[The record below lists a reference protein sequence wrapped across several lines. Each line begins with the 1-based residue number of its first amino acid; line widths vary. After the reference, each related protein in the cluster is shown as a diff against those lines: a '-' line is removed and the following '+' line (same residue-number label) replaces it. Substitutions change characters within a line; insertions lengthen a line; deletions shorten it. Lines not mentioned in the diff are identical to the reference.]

1 MHQADWHITKMG
13 CHMLGEAL
21 KHLEGR
27 LEQSISL
34 EVLERDCRNSVAVA
48 ALLSVMRRLN
58 LLLCTSQCW
67 YLMEKQPEDNV
78 KMSYR
83 RRLTVLRKCTNGLL

>member
-1 MHQADWHITKMG
+1 MHQADWHVTKMG

-34 EVLERDCRNSVAVA
+34 EVLERDCRSSLEVLQKQYSCCCLAFSHEETGSA
-48 ALLSVMRRLN
+48 AMHKSMLVF
-58 LLLCTSQCW
+58 
-67 YLMEKQPEDNV
+67 
-78 KMSYR
+78 
-83 RRLTVLRKCTNGLL
+83 NGKTT